1 MRQTAKS
8 QTLITDKWRF
18 ALPPMDGINSE
29 IAKAID
35 LAFLS
40 YKNADISKAQEL
52 CQQVLRK
59 APEQVDALHLLGMIL
74 SGQGRYTEAAELLR
88 RAIEQKP
95 EHSQLHNNLGMILY
109 QMEINDEAVGE
120 FQKAIELKPDFAKA
134 YNNLGVALMKLGRLN
149 EAADACTKAIH
160 LQSDFKQAYNNLGL
174 IRKKQGKLTEAETA
188 YAKAMALD
196 PQYAE
201 ALSNFGMTLI
211 AQGKFEQA
219 GENLQKAVDLSPS
232 CAEFHNNLG
241 VLFNRQ
247 GRFEEAIAASRKAIT
262 ISADYIG
269 AYNNLGT
276 ALMELGRFDEAAAAF
291 EKAISIEP
299 QQAEPHFNRS
309 LILLLTGRFEQGW
322 EEYEWRWK
330 NSGFSTPIRP
340 FTQKRWDGSAPA
352 FSCVPL
358 RFSSQDEAAGE
369 SKSGGVV
376 KLLIWAEQGIG
387 DEVQFSGLIQHITA
401 KGIDVIIECDKRLV
415 PLLQRSFSG
424 ITVVE
429 RSDPPAEVL
438 KDETITHQI
447 PMCSIPQVLG
457 WPIDIKPYL
466 LPDENLRNQLR
477 QRYKNGKDEL
487 LVGISWKSGNSQ
499 EGPKRSLDL
508 ELWEPILRT
517 AGVRFVSLQYG
528 DCSRQLQT
536 AREKLGAEIIKDET
550 VNPLKDIESFAAQT
564 AAMDLVISVDNST
577 VHFAGALGVKVWTLL
592 PTVPD
597 WRWGL
602 ESEKTCWYPSMRLFR
617 QKDRGEWKPVISKV
631 AQELGSL

>member
-1 MRQTAKS
+1 M
-8 QTLITDKWRF
+8 
-18 ALPPMDGINSE
+18 PPKDGIDSD
-29 IAKAID
+29 IAKALD

-52 CQQVLRK
+52 CRQVLRK
-59 APEQVDALHLLGMIL
+59 APNQVDALQLLGMIF
-74 SGQGRYTEAAELLR
+74 SGQGQNAEAAEMLGK
-88 RAIEQKP
+88 AIEQKP
-95 EHSQLHNNLGMILY
+95 GHFQLHNNLGMILY
-109 QMEINDEAVGE
+109 QMKKNDEAISE

-149 EAADACTKAIH
+149 EAADACTEAIH

-174 IRKKQGKLTEAETA
+174 IRKKQGKLTEAEAT
-188 YAKAMALD
+188 YAKAIDID

-201 ALSNFGMTLI
+201 ALSNLGMTLI
-211 AQGKFEQA
+211 AEGKFEQA
-219 GENLQKAVDLSPS
+219 GKNLQKAVDLSPH

-241 VLFNRQ
+241 VFFNRQ

-262 ISADYIG
+262 ISSDYIG

-276 ALMELGRFDEAAAAF
+276 ALMELGRFDEAVAAF
-291 EKAISIEP
+291 EKAIAIDP
-299 QQAEPHFNRS
+299 RQAEPHFNRA

-322 EEYEWRWK
+322 KEYEWRWK

-352 FSCVPL
+352 LSCVPL

-387 DEVQFSGLIQHITA
+387 DEVQFAGLIQPIIA
-401 KGIDVIIECDKRLV
+401 KGIDVVVECDRRLV
-415 PLLQRSFSG
+415 PLLQRSFSK
-424 ITVVE
+424 ITVVG
-429 RSDPPAEVL
+429 RSDPPADVL
-438 KDETITHQI
+438 KDKAITHQI

-457 WPIDIKPYL
+457 WPMDIKPYL

-499 EGPKRSLDL
+499 EGPKRSIDL
-508 ELWEPILRT
+508 ELWEPIFKVS
-517 AGVRFVSLQYG
+517 GVRFVSLQYG
-528 DCSRQLQT
+528 ECSRQLQT
-536 AREKLGAEIIKDET
+536 AREKFCVEIIKDDK
-550 VNPLKDIESFAAQT
+550 VNPLTDIESFAAQA

-592 PTVPD
+592 PTAPD

-602 ESEKTCWYPSMRLFR
+602 QGEKTCWYPSMRLFR
-617 QKDRGEWKPVISKV
+617 QKDREKWGPVISKV

>member
-1 MRQTAKS
+1 M
-8 QTLITDKWRF
+8 
-18 ALPPMDGINSE
+18 PPKDGIDSD
-29 IAKAID
+29 IARALD

-52 CQQVLRK
+52 CQQVLQK
-59 APEQVDALHLLGMIL
+59 VPNQVDALQLLGMIL
-74 SGQGRYTEAAELLR
+74 SGQGQNAEAAQMLDK
-88 RAIEQKP
+88 AIEQASA
-95 EHSQLHNNLGMILY
+95 HYQLHNSLGMILY
-109 QMEINDEAVGE
+109 QMKRNDEAVSE
-120 FQKAIELKPDFAKA
+120 FQKAIELRPDFAKA
-134 YNNLGVALMKLGRLN
+134 YNNLAVALMKLGRLN

-160 LQSDFKQAYNNLGL
+160 LQRDFKQAYNNLGL
-174 IRKKQGKLTEAETA
+174 IRKKQGKLTESEAA
-188 YAKAMALD
+188 YTKAIALD
-196 PQYAE
+196 PEYAE
-201 ALSNFGMTLI
+201 ALSNFGMALV
-211 AQGKFEQA
+211 AGGKFEQA
-219 GENLQKAVDLSPS
+219 GENLQKAVDLSPN

-247 GRFEEAIAASRKAIT
+247 GRFEEAIAASSKAIA
-262 ISADYIG
+262 ISSDYIG

-276 ALMELGRFDEAAAAF
+276 ALMEIGRFDEAVEAF
-291 EKAISIEP
+291 EKAIAIDSE
-299 QQAEPHFNRS
+299 QAEPHFNRS

-322 EEYEWRWK
+322 KEYEWRWK

-340 FTQKRWDGSAPA
+340 FTQKRWDGS
-352 FSCVPL
+352 V
-358 RFSSQDEAAGE
+358 E
-369 SKSGGVV
+369 GVV

-387 DEVQFSGLIQHITA
+387 DEVQFAGLIQHIIA
-401 KGIDVIIECDKRLV
+401 KGIDVVVECDKRFV

-424 ITVVE
+424 ITVVG

-438 KDETITHQI
+438 KDEAITHQI

-457 WPIDIKPYL
+457 RPIDMKPYL
-466 LPDENLRNQLR
+466 LPDEDLRNQLR

-508 ELWEPILRT
+508 EIWEPILKT

-528 DCSRQLQT
+528 DCSRQLQA
-536 AREKLGAEIIKDET
+536 AREKFGIEIIKDET
-550 VNPLKDIESFAAQT
+550 VNPLKDIEGFAAQVS
-564 AAMDLVISVDNST
+564 AMDLIISVDNST

-602 ESEKTCWYPSMRLFR
+602 GGEKTCWYPSMRLFR
-617 QKDRGEWKPVISKV
+617 QKDRGKWEPVISKA